1 MRPGADKKL
10 KTSSSLKFDIESN
23 SYAKEY
29 KISLVTQSLYAKN
42 YLHMNHEKWWNPFE
56 LHILIC
62 NRDEG
67 SKIRPMY
74 EVL

>member
-29 KISLVTQSLYAKN
+29 KTSLVTQSYYAKN
-42 YLHMNHEKWWNPFE
+42 FIWTMKSDGIHLNYIF
-56 LHILIC
+56 
-62 NRDEG
+62 
-67 SKIRPMY
+67 
-74 EVL
+74 

>member
-29 KISLVTQSLYAKN
+29 KISLVTQSYYAKN
-42 YLHMNHEKWWNPFE
+42 YLHMKSDGIHLNYIF
-56 LHILIC
+56 
-62 NRDEG
+62 
-67 SKIRPMY
+67 
-74 EVL
+74 